1 MIQGA
6 ESRESELEKLL
17 LDERKRCNEHKQ
29 YYQTLKEEHGKVRD
43 ELALIYEQLKEVT
56 SQNEKLKAA
65 SEANVR
71 KLESKIKEQ
80 QNEINALLKKLK
92 AYDEKKIQTAVFEE
106 ATAHYEAK
114 IKELHV
120 EADKVREQYN
130 NLHYENAILKCK
142 FESREAEHSR
152 TIERVSLQHQN
163 EIEQLQNRIESLEKE
178 KILPSDTY
186 AVELKSSK
194 REVMQLNSRMKAL
207 LAECEELRAENEN
220 LSLQLNSINRTHS
233 KEISNYL
240 ANIRTLESEKLKAI
254 MQKEILEKELT
265 NSQEH
270 RKILNNELSTSRRE
284 VLTLKNKLEEC
295 EHKCHMMMTNLQIEM
310 EQWKNSKESEHEQFM
325 DEISRLK
332 SELQNLN
339 DNLTKERQ
347 SMIAKEQDL
356 QQSLSALRQQFWKQ
370 SREMNQEK
378 EKFERK
384 IRDLEA
390 ERDDLISQ
398 LKQEVAA
405 LKQRLNLCSTSKAEL
420 EKEVVSLREQLEA
433 SKHVGDQ
440 ANEIPS
446 HQGLNYEKEIRDLK
460 ERIDLLSSGNL
471 QNLGDTFH
479 NTRTKSAS
487 KSDYEVMQL
496 KLDWEQQKL
505 QFQQRLEELE
515 SQLRESR
522 SVSVAEKRELE
533 FKLKQYTKQINKLRE
548 RLELQKKEN
557 EELEHQKDTL
567 KKNIP
572 PETHL
577 QVQNQLTELHRKLE
591 RYRQLI
597 GIDPSPSIRNIPSTS
612 FSDKLLT
619 DIKNIQYQTL
629 PQQGLDG
636 QTGLLQNTK
645 ENSTEKELSK
655 KIVRPRRKSLK
666 MREKAQQSKISSPII
681 SSSSDLDLHNL

>member
-356 QQSLSALRQQFWKQ
+356 QQSLSALRQQLWKQ

-471 QNLGDTFH
+471 QSLGDTFH

>member
-29 YYQTLKEEHGKVRD
+29 YYQTLKEEHAKVRD

-56 SQNEKLKAA
+56 TQNEKLKAA
-65 SEANVR
+65 NEANVH
-71 KLESKIKEQ
+71 KLEAKIKEQ
-80 QNEINALLKKLK
+80 QNEINVLLKKLK

-152 TIERVSLQHQN
+152 TIERFSLQHQN

-178 KILPSDTY
+178 KILPPDTY
-186 AVELKSSK
+186 ALELKSSK
-194 REVMQLNSRMKAL
+194 REVVQLNSRVKAL
-207 LAECEELRAENEN
+207 LAECEELRAENES
-220 LSLQLNSINRTHS
+220 LSVQLNSINRTHS
-233 KEISNYL
+233 KDMSNHL
-240 ANIRTLESEKLKAI
+240 TNIRTLESEKLKAI
-254 MQKEILEKELT
+254 MQKEILEKELN

-270 RKILNNELSTSRRE
+270 RKILNNELGASRRE

-295 EHKCHMMMTNLQIEM
+295 EHKCHMMTTNLQIEM
-310 EQWKNSKESEHEQFM
+310 EQWKNAKESEHEQFM

-347 SMIAKEQDL
+347 SMIAKEQGL
-356 QQSLSALRQQFWKQ
+356 QQDLSATRQHLWKQ

-378 EKFERK
+378 EKLERK

-398 LKQEVAA
+398 LKQDIAA
-405 LKQRLNLCSTSKAEL
+405 LKQRLNLCSASKAEL
-420 EKEVVSLREQLEA
+420 EKEVVSLREQLEEA
-433 SKHVGDQ
+433 SKHIGDQ
-440 ANEIPS
+440 RNEIPS
-446 HQGLNYEKEIRDLK
+446 HPRLNYEREIRDLE
-460 ERIDLLSSGNL
+460 ERIDLLSSGHL
-471 QNLGDTFH
+471 PGDTFR
-479 NTRTKSAS
+479 NARAKSAS
-487 KSDYEVMQL
+487 KSEHEVMQL

-533 FKLKQYTKQINKLRE
+533 FKIKQYAKQINKLRD
-548 RLELQKKEN
+548 RLELQQKEN
-557 EELEHQKDTL
+557 EDLEHQKDAL
-567 KKNIP
+567 RKNIP
-572 PETHL
+572 PEVHL
-577 QVQNQLTELHRKLE
+577 QVKNQLTELHRRLE
-591 RYRQLI
+591 RYRQI
-597 GIDPSPSIRNIPSTS
+597 IAMDPNSSLRNVPSTS
-612 FSDKLLT
+612 FSDKLLA

-629 PQQGLDG
+629 SQQGLDE
-636 QTGLLQNTK
+636 QTGLAQSMK
-645 ENSTEKELSK
+645 ENSAEKEFSK
-655 KIVRPRRKSLK
+655 KAVRTRRKSLK
-666 MREKAQQSKISSPII
+666 AREKTQQSKISSPII
-681 SSSSDLDLHNL
+681 SSSSDLDLQNL

>member
-1 MIQGA
+1 MASKMI
-6 ESRESELEKLL
+6 R
-17 LDERKRCNEHKQ
+17 
-29 YYQTLKEEHGKVRD
+29 VRD

-356 QQSLSALRQQFWKQ
+356 QQSLSALRQQLWKQ

-471 QNLGDTFH
+471 QSLGDTFH